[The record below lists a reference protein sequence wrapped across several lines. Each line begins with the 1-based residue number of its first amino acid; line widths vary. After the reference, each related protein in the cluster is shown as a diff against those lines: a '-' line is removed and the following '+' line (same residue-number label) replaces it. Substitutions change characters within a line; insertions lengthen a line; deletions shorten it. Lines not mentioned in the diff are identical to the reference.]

1 MSKVISSRR
10 NSLAIILASV
20 FIANSTAPA
29 HASGIPVV
37 DAASIGARAAEH
49 AATIA
54 KYLEQIATLKAQLD
68 TARAQLQGFSGT
80 RNLGD
85 IWNDPEIRKALPKDA
100 QEILKSAEESYGS
113 MSRSVKRIKSE
124 ETLSGIYISDK
135 QKLEDREWDY
145 LTAAKAALENI
156 DYATAARKRQLEKL
170 QAEINQTTDA
180 KGISELNARML
191 VEQANV
197 AADQMHIDS
206 LQRQLEREAA
216 LIEKQKAKLAESS
229 FSVDAIRA
237 PLPGAQ

>member
-1 MSKVISSRR
+1 MQKLQSAKR
-10 NSLAIILASV
+10 NLIAIAVATVLGING
-20 FIANSTAPA
+20 ITPA
-29 HASGIPVV
+29 YAAGIPTTDPVADV
-37 DAASIGARAAEH
+37 QRAMQHAASI
-49 AATIA
+49 A
-54 KYLEQIATLKAQLD
+54 KYVEQLAALKAQLD
-68 TARAQLQGFSGT
+68 TARAQLQSFTGT

-100 QEILKSAEESYGS
+100 QEILKSAEETYGS

-124 ETLSGIYISDK
+124 EQLSGVYISDRE
-135 QKLEDREWDY
+135 KLEDREWDF

-170 QAEINQTTDA
+170 QAEINKTTDP
-180 KGISELNARML
+180 KSISELQARML

-197 AADQMHIDS
+197 AADQMHVDS

-216 LIEKQKAKLAESS
+216 LIEKQKAKLAESA

-237 PLPGAQ
+237 PLPGAR